1 MKSPLLRALLRPT
14 GLEVDLRW
22 RLMAPLL
29 GIVLLASF
37 LSAYAANGLIDCV
50 FDRWLLDA
58 ARSLASQVRFEQRS
72 AVIELNRQAQAVLTY
87 DADDRTYFSVREG
100 EQLLAGEPHLPRQ
113 GSDLRHYEKDAEA
126 FDAFFLG
133 HAVRVVW
140 VPVSSPL
147 EPSRIALVGVAETLN
162 KRQQVFR
169 DLLWVYAPVGLIVI
183 VADWIIFAAVRRT
196 LSPLQRIA
204 DQWNTQS
211 HASLKP
217 IATTEVPRELLP
229 FASAL
234 NDLLDRLR
242 EVLEREKLFA
252 STAAH
257 QLRTPLTGLQLGL
270 ARASEAP
277 DLASTRAVLAGLQAS
292 TQRTARLVQQLL
304 ALSRLDPELAS
315 GLEFSRVE
323 LHELARAVGESFL
336 DSAHGKGLSMELIA
350 AQGPGPMEQA
360 VDIVGHAELLSE
372 ALGNLIDNAI
382 RYSPPG
388 GRVSITVQAMPP
400 SLIVSDTGPG
410 IPDDELLKVM
420 LRFYRGRLAS
430 GQGSGLGLAIVKEI
444 ANLHHASVSLK
455 NLEGGGLRVRI
466 QFPTAG
472 GTSPKI

>member
-1 MKSPLLRALLRPT
+1 MALLRALLRPT

-37 LSAYAANGLIDCV
+37 MSAYAANALIDSV

-72 AVIELNRQAQAVLTY
+72 PVIELNLQAQAVLTY

-100 EQLLAGEPHLPRQ
+100 EQVLAGELHMPRE
-113 GSDLRHYEKDAEA
+113 GNDLRQYEKGAEA

-140 VPVSSPL
+140 VPVASSAD
-147 EPSRIALVGVAETLN
+147 PSRVVLVGVAETLN
-162 KRQQVFR
+162 KRHQVFR
-169 DLLWVYAPVGLIVI
+169 DLLWVYAPVGLIVV
-183 VADWIIFAAVRRT
+183 VAAWIIFAAVRRT
-196 LSPLQRIA
+196 MRPLQRIA

-217 IATTEVPRELLP
+217 IATDEVPRELLP

-234 NDLLDRLR
+234 NDLLGRLR

-304 ALSRLDPELAS
+304 ALSRLDPELAG
-315 GLEFSRVE
+315 GLDFGPVD
-323 LHELARAVGESFL
+323 LHELARAVGESFM
-336 DSAHGKGLSMELIA
+336 DSAHSKGLAMELVA
-350 AQGPGPMEQA
+350 AGEAGTIEQA
-360 VDIVGHAELLSE
+360 VHVVGHAELLSE

-382 RYSPPG
+382 RYCPPSG
-388 GRVSITVQAMPP
+388 QIRITVQASPP

-410 IPDDELLKVM
+410 IPDDELVKVM
-420 LRFYRGRLAS
+420 LRFYRGREAS

-455 NLEGGGLRVRI
+455 NRGGGGLQVRI
-466 QFPTAG
+466 QFPAA
-472 GTSPKI
+472 GTSSNL